1 MTIKQQGGV
10 FGRNPSFNTVETT
23 VLDVDNLRLD
33 GSTLSSTNT
42 DGDIILD
49 PNGSGDL
56 LLSSGNF
63 GINAATPSNKLQ
75 INSGNSAS
83 APSAGS
89 GGHGL
94 AVGDAGFGLTAG
106 ALSSGN
112 AYLQAT
118 RWDGIV
124 ANYNLVLQPN
134 GGNVSVGSG
143 NLAFASGAGI
153 DFSAT
158 AGTGT
163 SELFDDYEEGTWTP
177 VYDASTSSPTV
188 THDKQTGYYV
198 KIGRMVFISLQLRT
212 DSVSGGSGNLRI
224 SGLPYS
230 AGSGDGYPSAL
241 SVGYKAD
248 FVTNGPDFAHVND
261 GQTYLSLY
269 SNGTTVATPLTVA
282 NLNTGSNDNGLYI
295 SGSYLTA

>member
-1 MTIKQQGGV
+1 MTIKQQGGI
-10 FGRNPSFNTVETT
+10 FGRNPTFN
-23 VLDVDNLRLD
+23 DVDVDSSLD
-33 GSTLSSTNT
+33 
-42 DGDIILD
+42 
-49 PNGSGDL
+49 
-56 LLSSGNF
+56 
-63 GINAATPSNKLQ
+63 
-75 INSGNSAS
+75 
-83 APSAGS
+83 
-89 GGHGL
+89 
-94 AVGDAGFGLTAG
+94 
-106 ALSSGN
+106 
-112 AYLQAT
+112 
-118 RWDGIV
+118 
-124 ANYNLVLQPN
+124 
-134 GGNVSVGSG
+134 VGSG
-143 NLAFASGAGI
+143 VLVVDAVNDRVGVNTPAPAFDDGLDLSGGADNASPTSLIFKQGNSTTKISRINGYQDNTNEQGLRITTNYYGNQFAYFRPVGDLQIAGNLVVASGKGI

-158 AGTGT
+158 SGTGT

-230 AGSGDGYPSAL
+230 ASSGDGYPSAL

>member
-1 MTIKQQGGV
+1 MTIRQQGGV
-10 FGRNPSFNTVETT
+10 FGRNPKFNT
-23 VLDVDNLRLD
+23 LD
-33 GSTLSSTNT
+33 T
-42 DGDIILD
+42 DGNTNL
-49 PNGSGDL
+49 GDGVVQVDAA
-56 LLSSGNF
+56 SKEV
-63 GINAATPSNKLQ
+63 GINTNPSVEFDVR
-75 INSGNSAS
+75 GT
-83 APSAGS
+83 G
-89 GGHGL
+89 
-94 AVGDAGFGLTAG
+94 GFGELQVGGSNTAVKNVIYG
-106 ALSSGN
+106 DN
-112 AYLQAT
+112 
-118 RWDGIV
+118 
-124 ANYNLVLQPN
+124 N
-134 GGNVSVGSG
+134 GGLILYADKDNVASSSSLRFYVDGTEAARFNSSR
-143 NLAFASGAGI
+143 NLAFQDGKGI

-158 AGTGT
+158 SGTGT

-230 AGSGDGYPSAL
+230 ASSGDGYPSAL

>member
-1 MTIKQQGGV
+1 MAIKQQGGV
-10 FGRNPSFNTVETT
+10 FGRNPTFNDVNIDKLTV
-23 VLDVDNLRLD
+23 D
-33 GSTLSSTNT
+33 GSASVNGPLDCDGFTSNGQSNFVGTLGTVFVDSQ
-42 DGDIILD
+42 GAFL
-49 PNGSGDL
+49 
-56 LLSSGNF
+56 NF
-63 GINAATPSNKLQ
+63 TR
-75 INSGNSAS
+75 NSGNYIRTTGASSSLYINTASTNRIGIFNTGDINLYKDDGTTVGATWDAS
-83 APSAGS
+83 A
-89 GGHGL
+89 
-94 AVGDAGFGLTAG
+94 
-106 ALSSGN
+106 
-112 AYLQAT
+112 
-118 RWDGIV
+118 
-124 ANYNLVLQPN
+124 
-134 GGNVSVGSG
+134 G
-143 NLAFASGAGI
+143 NLAFASGNGI

-158 AGTGT
+158 SGTGT

-230 AGSGDGYPSAL
+230 ASSGDGYPSAL